1 MEFKHIPVLFHE
13 IMDIMAPQPGEVFVD
28 CTLGGGGHSRGFLER
43 MGDDGRLIGI
53 DQDTNALQ
61 AAGANLAEFGDRV
74 TYVHS
79 NYNNLDE
86 ILNTYAPDG
95 VDGILFDIGVS
106 SHQLDE
112 KDRGFSYM
120 QDAPLDM
127 RMNQSQNFSAWDV
140 VNTYSEEELH
150 RIIKEYGEERWAK
163 RVAQFIVEFRKEK
176 PVETTGELVDII
188 KRAIPKGAR
197 EEGSHPAK
205 RTFQAIRIEVNDE
218 LGVLTRTI
226 SVAAKHLKKGGR
238 LGIISFHSLEDRI
251 VKEQFRYLASDCI
264 CPSELPFCQCD
275 QVSEVKIL
283 TRKPV
288 TATKEELEA
297 NSRSKSAK
305 FRAVVKIVD

>member
-13 IMDIMAPQPGEVFVD
+13 IMDIMAPEPGEVFVD

-43 MGDDGRLIGI
+43 MGADGRLIGI
-53 DQDTNALQ
+53 DQDTNALK
-61 AAGANLAEFGDRV
+61 AAGENLAEFGERV

-127 RMNQSQNFSAWDV
+127 RMNQSQKFSAWDV
-140 VNTYSEEELH
+140 VNTYSEDELH

-163 RVAQFIVEFRKEK
+163 RIAQFIMEFRKEK
-176 PVETTGELVDII
+176 PVDTTGELVDII

-264 CPSELPFCQCD
+264 CPPELPFCQCD
-275 QVSEVKIL
+275 KVSEVKIL

>member
-13 IMDIMAPQPGEVFVD
+13 IMDIMAPKAGEVFVD

-53 DQDTNALQ
+53 DQDTNALR
-61 AAGANLAEFGDRV
+61 AAQDNLAEFGERV

-86 ILNTYAPDG
+86 MLNQYAPDG

-127 RMNQSQNFSAWDV
+127 RMDQSRKFSAWDV
-140 VNTYSEEELH
+140 VNTYSEDELH

-163 RVAQFIVEFRKEK
+163 RIAKFIVDFRKDK
-176 PVETTGELVDII
+176 PVDTTGELVDII

-264 CPSELPFCQCD
+264 CPPELPFCQCD
-275 QVSEVKIL
+275 KVSEVKIL

-288 TATKEELEA
+288 TATEEELAA

-305 FRAVVKIVD
+305 FRAVEKIVE

>member
-264 CPSELPFCQCD
+264 CPPELPFCQCD
-275 QVSEVKIL
+275 KVSEVKIL

-288 TATKEELEA
+288 IATKEELEA